1 MFDFILVSAN
11 LWFFL
16 NVSIKILTQS
26 IGCQTTNMCYITIT
40 NKTNFP
46 GEINEMLTLYRA
58 VLNTIFLISGAVE
71 NASNRDLQYILVSVY

>member
-1 MFDFILVSAN
+1 M
-11 LWFFL
+11 
-16 NVSIKILTQS
+16 SIKILTQS

>member
-1 MFDFILVSAN
+1 MFDFILGSAN

-26 IGCQTTNMCYITIT
+26 IGCQTTNTCYITIT

-58 VLNTIFLISGAVE
+58 VLNTIFLINGAIE
-71 NASNRDLQYILVSVY
+71 NASNTDLQYILVSVY